1 MCDAL
6 ESGGGPPHSR
16 TLARVTMPRRVVA
29 EATMRGSGHC
39 AAMSPPASSGRNV
52 GRAMERTR
60 SAGSLRRYSAA
71 RMALARE
78 RSNARSDSLSPRQQ
92 RGERA
97 GERGILMR

>member
-16 TLARVTMPRRVVA
+16 TLARVTTPTFVA